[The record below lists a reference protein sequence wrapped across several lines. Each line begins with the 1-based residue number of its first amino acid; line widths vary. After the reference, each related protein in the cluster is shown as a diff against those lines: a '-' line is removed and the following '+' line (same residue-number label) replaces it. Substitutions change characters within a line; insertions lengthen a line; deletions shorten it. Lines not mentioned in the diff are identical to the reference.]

1 MKKLVSIF
9 FGFLFCF
16 SCKDEKFINTDY
28 ECSKIV
34 FYNISNIP
42 NNIMSTLNYYEKTK
56 LEFANNDEDFQ
67 SNDIKFKGSKDKKIN
82 FIVKCNNDFIIS
94 YIQGGFVKYNVIY
107 KITIVNE
114 DISKV
119 QKSISKKIIPSFEVY
134 KSMIKKESV
143 IFETCK

>member
-1 MKKLVSIF
+1 
-9 FGFLFCF
+9 
-16 SCKDEKFINTDY
+16 
-28 ECSKIV
+28 
-34 FYNISNIP
+34 
-42 NNIMSTLNYYEKTK
+42 MSTLNYYEKTK